1 MGEQM
6 RQMETTLQTVDPDFN
21 IPDPKD
27 LKKPLDGCEAMIDE
41 FVEKA
46 KREVPEKLDEL
57 ADVTLVGRIATDE
70 ILFNRLAVLLPM
82 AVLFA
87 LNELVALLQAL
98 ATVQDATGSMM
109 SEAEPSL
116 ANDPLPDT
124 SRIGITSR
132 RLRGLGAGS
141 SGSFSGTDFWP
152 YVQPVL
158 VQIALSLFQQLAM
171 LSLSQGPRI
180 CGAVNSAISS
190 LEVKVNERINM
201 RVQAA
206 VDRVFGAAFGEVNA
220 QTQVFFPKFKG
231 ALGKLEEALKLAGQ
245 AEGAMQAASDAA
257 NVLKKMWWAS

>member
-87 LNELVALLQAL
+87 LNAPVALLQVL
-98 ATVQDATGSMM
+98 ATLQDATGSM
-109 SEAEPSL
+109 SEAEPAL

-124 SRIGITSR
+124 SRIGITNR
-132 RLRGLGAGS
+132 RLRGLGAAS

-158 VQIALSLFQQLAM
+158 VQIALSLLQ
-171 LSLSQGPRI
+171 
-180 CGAVNSAISS
+180 
-190 LEVKVNERINM
+190 
-201 RVQAA
+201 
-206 VDRVFGAAFGEVNA
+206 
-220 QTQVFFPKFKG
+220 
-231 ALGKLEEALKLAGQ
+231 
-245 AEGAMQAASDAA
+245 
-257 NVLKKMWWAS
+257 